1 MTKQYKWPRLKP
13 TVWNIILTFSPGFLL
28 LFLCLKIEIF
38 LFFVPT
44 SFKTVTP
51 GLMYLKLAYFM
62 LTKNSAFGLSTKK
75 QYSFWP
81 VVVSCSKS
89 ASIYKSFLFC
99 SVLYSAYVSLV
110 SKQKKTQKERVL
122 FLQIYR
128 AFLASAAACFA
139 TTTFCKRISSYIGLQ
154 ACVLHYY
161 IDYYLLLLLVC
172 LVLFWYCCFGVLLL
186 NSKSSWINVY
196 ACL

>member
-1 MTKQYKWPRLKP
+1 LGFDQKLQKITQRLKP
-13 TVWNIILTFSPGFLL
+13 TVWNTFQTFLPEFLL
-28 LFLCLKIEIF
+28 LSLCLKIEKKS
-38 LFFVPT
+38 FVPT

-75 QYSFWP
+75 QYSFLP
-81 VVVSCSKS
+81 VVSCSKS

-128 AFLASAAACFA
+128 AFLASAACFA
-139 TTTFCKRISSYIGLQ
+139 TTTICKEFLAILACRLVFCTIT
-154 ACVLHYY
+154 
-161 IDYYLLLLLVC
+161 
-172 LVLFWYCCFGVLLL
+172 
-186 NSKSSWINVY
+186 
-196 ACL
+196 